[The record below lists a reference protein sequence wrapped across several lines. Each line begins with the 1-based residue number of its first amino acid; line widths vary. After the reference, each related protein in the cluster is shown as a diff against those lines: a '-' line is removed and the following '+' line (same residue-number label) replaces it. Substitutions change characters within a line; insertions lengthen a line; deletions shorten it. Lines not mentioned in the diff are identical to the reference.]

1 MIQTPILIAA
11 ELSSKGEKF
20 SFRPISLFLDQ
31 TEALRVEK
39 NFFGEPPPTL
49 PQGLDDR
56 LPANLKVWIPNCKMS
71 SNNLCIRFGTW
82 KIRRLNQSR
91 FKVAPKAKFIPL
103 SRSKSKHAFLIDSD
117 AVLFMYLT
125 DLILCSRFGSWK
137 VRPLNRALISQ
148 ALLGWTKAICFLF
161 SLSCKNSWYKTKI
174 AQIDEFSYGDCSGNL
189 LTSPFLF
196 QKMSLSNPHFVA

>member
-11 ELSSKGEKF
+11 ELSSKGEKC

-31 TEALRVEK
+31 TEALRVKKKIFLET
-39 NFFGEPPPTL
+39 PPPL
-49 PQGLDDR
+49 LSQGLDDR
-56 LPANLKVWIPNCKMS
+56 LPANLKVWIHHCKMS
-71 SNNLCIRFGTW
+71 SNNLCIRFGREKFGLWIKAVSKTLQ
-82 KIRRLNQSR
+82 RRNS
-91 FKVAPKAKFIPL
+91 VPL
-103 SRSKSKHAFLIDSD
+103 SCSKSKQAFLIDSD
-117 AVLFMYLT
+117 AELFMYL
-125 DLILCSRFGSWK
+125 IQCIRFGSWK

-148 ALLGWTKAICFLF
+148 ALLLTKAICFLF
-161 SLSCKNSWYKTKI
+161 SLSCLKTADIKTKI